1 MQFLFVFSIF
11 QVLSSGCG
19 LVHSESPISDEVV
32 TGVQIFVNI
41 PGEHKL
47 SPPTYQCHP
56 SQDIST
62 AINEG
67 VKVNMIVGE
76 AFGNKVSKIPKNMH
90 YHLSSQWYFET
101 FHFSCD
107 NL

>member
-1 MQFLFVFSIF
+1 M
-11 QVLSSGCG
+11 LSSGCG

-56 SQDIST
+56 SQDIPT
-62 AINEG
+62 AIKGG
-67 VKVNMIVGE
+67 VKVNILVGE
-76 AFGNKVSKIPKNMH
+76 AFGNKVSDI
-90 YHLSSQWYFET
+90 
-101 FHFSCD
+101 
-107 NL
+107 